1 MIKIFMVGLGWPI
14 ILVFGWGLSGCVIPF
29 HDNQMD
35 ELPSP
40 NMYPQ
45 EGIPAPFPDLQN
57 ENHQDNGLTE
67 FPTQA
72 DDEHDDGKTL
82 SLQRLKKLAR
92 KNNPTLIQAWVL
104 VEGERAKA
112 LQAGLYPNPVG
123 GYSGDQIN
131 VKNTIGEFQGGF
143 IQQEFVTAGKLEL
156 SREKYLARA
165 SAAEYQALAQEYRV
179 MNGIAIQ
186 YYRLLGFQERVDIQR
201 ELLKSWQDQLLTV
214 KEMFNVGQANEADLR
229 QARVQLQQ
237 QQLSVLM
244 AENEVQ
250 MERERL
256 MALVGTSLPGQPV
269 SGMLAE
275 DLPPIR
281 FEEALKR
288 LRQESPELAL
298 AHANVR
304 SDQIMVQR
312 EQAEPIPN
320 ITVRGS
326 AGRNYVETQTVYGIQ
341 AFIKIPIF
349 DWNQGTIQQARA
361 DLRRQE
367 AQVTLTELRLR
378 RSLAEQFQQYLTALQ
393 HITSY
398 RDLLLPESEERYRIQ
413 LQSYQ
418 SARETWPE
426 VLQAQRDFFTL
437 RMEYIN
443 QLIAWRTARVAIEG
457 LLLIDGLQ
465 APQGV
470 TPPGHLDANPKPR

>member
-1 MIKIFMVGLGWPI
+1 
-14 ILVFGWGLSGCVIPF
+14 
-29 HDNQMD
+29 MD
-35 ELPSP
+35 E
-40 NMYPQ
+40 
-45 EGIPAPFPDLQN
+45 
-57 ENHQDNGLTE
+57 
-67 FPTQA
+67 
-72 DDEHDDGKTL
+72 EHDDGETL
-82 SLQRLKKLAR
+82 SLQRLKKVAR
-92 KNNPTLIQAWVL
+92 KHNPTLIQAWVL

-112 LQAGLYPNPVG
+112 LQAGLYPNPIG

-179 MNGIAIQ
+179 MNGIVIQ
-186 YYRLLGFQERVDIQR
+186 FYRLLGFQERVDIQR

-214 KEMFNVGQANEADLR
+214 KEMVNVGQANEADLR
-229 QARVQLQQ
+229 QSRVQLQQ

-250 MERERL
+250 LERERL
-256 MALVGTSLPGQPV
+256 MAILGTSLPGEPI
-269 SGMLAE
+269 SGKLEE

-281 FEEALKR
+281 FEEALQR
-288 LRQESPELAL
+288 LLQESPELAL

-320 ITVRGS
+320 ITLRGS

-341 AFIKIPIF
+341 AYIKIPIF

-398 RDLLLPESEERYRIQ
+398 RELLLPESEARYRIQ

-443 QLIAWRTARVAIEG
+443 QLIAWRTSRVTIEG

-465 APQGV
+465 PPQGV

>member
-1 MIKIFMVGLGWPI
+1 MIKISMAGLGWPI
-14 ILVFGWGLSGCVIPF
+14 LVFGLGFSGCAIPF

-35 ELPSP
+35 ELPRP

-45 EGIPAPFPDLQN
+45 KGIPTLFPDLQN
-57 ENHQDNGLTE
+57 EKHLHTVPAEGQ
-67 FPTQA
+67 TQA
-72 DDEHDDGKTL
+72 DDEHDDGTL
-82 SLQRLKKLAR
+82 SLPRLKNLAR

-179 MNGIAIQ
+179 MNGIVIQ

-244 AENEVQ
+244 AENEFQ

-256 MALVGTSLPGQPV
+256 MALVGTSLPNQAV

-288 LRQESPELAL
+288 LLQESPELAL

-320 ITVRGS
+320 ITLRGS

-398 RDLLLPESEERYRIQ
+398 RDFLLPESEARYRVQ

-418 SARETWPE
+418 SDRETWPE
-426 VLQAQRDFFTL
+426 VLQAQRDFFML
-437 RMEYIN
+437 RLEYIN
-443 QLIAWRTARVAIEG
+443 QLIAWRTARVTIEG